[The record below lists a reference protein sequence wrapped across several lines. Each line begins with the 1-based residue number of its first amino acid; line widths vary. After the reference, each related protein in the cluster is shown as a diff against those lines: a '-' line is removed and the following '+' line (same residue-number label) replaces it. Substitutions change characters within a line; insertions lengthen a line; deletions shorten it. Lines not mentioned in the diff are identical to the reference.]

1 MKKILGILTVVLLL
15 TGCTSTSNV
24 VSKHDDQMFDV
35 GFDTVV
41 QLVAYT
47 KSDADYETYKNKLR
61 EMFIHYNQLFDP
73 YNNYEGV
80 NNLKTI
86 NDQAG
91 IAPVEVDQ
99 HLIDVI
105 KMAKHYGELS
115 NNQYNVTLG
124 AVMEIWHT
132 YRDEALQGG
141 SAKLPSMEELRQA
154 SALSGWDKIEINEAA
169 KTIYI
174 TKAGVRLDLGSV
186 AKGYATELIAQEL
199 EKDGLDSAIINA
211 GGNVR
216 IIGEKPE
223 EKPWSVGVQL
233 PDPTKDASLAT
244 ISIHGNKSFVTSG
257 DYQRGYEVDGKLYH
271 HIIDPHTLFP
281 STFMRAVTV
290 VTSDSGIADILST
303 TLFTM
308 SYEEGAALLETL
320 RAQGID
326 VDAVWVFDDTNTL
339 PAHVEVQ
346 KSGSYSLIV
355 SEGIK
360 ANVKVK
366 P

>member
-1 MKKILGILTVVLLL
+1 MKKLAGILAMVLLL
-15 TGCTSTSNV
+15 SGCSSTTKE

-47 KSDADYETYKNKLR
+47 ESDKEYETYKNKMR
-61 EMFIHYNQLFDP
+61 ELFIYYNQLFDP
-73 YNNYEGV
+73 YNDYEGV

-86 NDQAG
+86 NDNAG

-99 HLIDVI
+99 HMIDI
-105 KMAKHYGELS
+105 LKLARTYGEQS
-115 NNQYNVTLG
+115 GNQYNVTMG
-124 AVMEIWHT
+124 AVMEVWHN
-132 YRDEALQGG
+132 YRDEALNGG
-141 SAKLPSMEELRQA
+141 EAKLPSMEELQSA
-154 SALSGWDKIEINEAA
+154 SILSGWDNVDIDETK
-169 KTIYI
+169 KTVYLTQKGI
-174 TKAGVRLDLGSV
+174 RLDLGSV

-199 EKDGLDSAIINA
+199 EKEGLTSAIINA

-223 EKPWSVGVQL
+223 GKAWTVGVQL

-244 ISIHGNKSFVTSG
+244 VSIHGNKSFVTSG
-257 DYQRGYEVDGKLYH
+257 DYQRAYEVDGKMYH
-271 HIIDPHTLFP
+271 HVIDPHTLFP

-290 VTSDSGIADILST
+290 VTDDSGIADMLST

-308 SYEEGAALLETL
+308 SYEDGSALLNTL
-320 RAQGID
+320 RTQGMD
-326 VDAVWVFDDTNTL
+326 VEAVWVFDDTNTI
-339 PAHVEVQ
+339 PENVDIQ
-346 KSGSYSLIV
+346 KSGSYSLII
-355 SEGIK
+355 SDGLKDNI
-360 ANVKVK
+360 KVK